1 MNIDAAL
8 GVIGDAVTALRQGDL
23 LQTSAVFSEDF
34 ILLGEAS
41 DLDSIAFITL
51 ITEVEDRLFLA
62 TGKKLFIALTNIK
75 NFDPDKPEFTA
86 GTLAAHLVDLANGS
100 AG

>member
-1 MNIDAAL
+1 MNRDAAL
-8 GVIGDAVTALRQGDL
+8 GVIGDAIVALRQGDL
-23 LQTSAVFSEDF
+23 LQTSTAFGEDF

-62 TGKKLFIALTNIK
+62 TGKKLFIALTNIQS
-75 NFDPDKPEFTA
+75 FDPDKPEFTA
-86 GTLAAHLVDLANGS
+86 GSLAAHLVELASGK
-100 AG
+100 AD